1 MSSHDAEHVKRVVKL
16 AKYIAEREGANLD
29 IVLTAAQ
36 LHDIVRDTENH
47 AVDSAK
53 KARKILKK
61 MGKEDEFI
69 AAVTHAIESHSFSS
83 GIKPKTLEAKVLSDA
98 DKLDAIG
105 AIGVARA
112 FLYSGERGR
121 SIEDTLK
128 HFEEKLLRLK
138 DLLYTETARKI
149 AEERHKF
156 LRIFYQQIKKELDQL
171 ESKENA
177 ESNVGNDEH
186 Y

>member
-1 MSSHDAEHVKRVVKL
+1 MSSHDAGHVKRVAKL
-16 AKYIAEREGANLD
+16 AKYIAEKEGANLD

-36 LHDIVRDTENH
+36 LHDIVRDSENH

-53 KARKILKK
+53 MARKILKK
-61 MGKEDEFI
+61 MGRGDNFI
-69 AAVTHAIESHSFSS
+69 SAVTHAIESHSFSS

-98 DKLDAIG
+98 DKLDAMG
-105 AIGVARA
+105 AVGVARA

-121 SIEDTLK
+121 SIEETLK
-128 HFEEKLLRLK
+128 HFEEKLLKLK

-149 AEERHKF
+149 AEERHEF
-156 LRIFYQQIKKELDQL
+156 LKLFYHQIKKELDQL
-171 ESKENA
+171 EPKESA
-177 ESNVGNDEH
+177 ESNIGNDEH